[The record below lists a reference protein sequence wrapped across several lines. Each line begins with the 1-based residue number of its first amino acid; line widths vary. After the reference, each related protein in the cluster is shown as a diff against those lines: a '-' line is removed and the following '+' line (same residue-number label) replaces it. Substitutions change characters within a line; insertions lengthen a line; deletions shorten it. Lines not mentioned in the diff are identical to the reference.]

1 MDEQNVNPGMPS
13 DARGSRDS
21 LRPTGPYAHVTHIM
35 GASGHKSRRKE
46 TTMALTINLPRH
58 IREYLAREVAQGRF
72 ESEEAAIVD
81 AVEHVMDNV
90 RWEDDPELLAAIAE
104 ADRGAV
110 YELTPELKRDIRRQ
124 SEENLRRGHRV
135 RDDVTY

>member
-1 MDEQNVNPGMPS
+1 
-13 DARGSRDS
+13 
-21 LRPTGPYAHVTHIM
+21 
-35 GASGHKSRRKE
+35 
-46 TTMALTINLPRH
+46 MALTINLPRH
-58 IREYLAREVAQGRF
+58 IQEYLAREVAQGRF
-72 ESEEAAIVD
+72 ESEEAVIVD
-81 AVEHVMDNV
+81 AVEQVMHDV